1 MAQDKSQQKA
11 KKKLPT
17 ALKRM
22 RQDEAK
28 RQRHRAFKSRVRTAV
43 RTFEA
48 ALSNNDQEKKAVSL
62 QSLYSLLD
70 KGVKVH
76 IYKKNKAARDK
87 SRFAA
92 LASKPSS

>member
-1 MAQDKSQQKA
+1 
-11 KKKLPT
+11 
-17 ALKRM
+17 M

-48 ALSNNDQEKKAVSL
+48 ALSSKDQEKQAVSL
-62 QSLYSLLD
+62 QTIYSLLD
-70 KGVKVH
+70 KGVKIN

-87 SRFAA
+87 SRFAT
-92 LASKPSS
+92 LAKQAV